1 MIKKTLAIINP
12 AYLSLKDGQLVVRE
26 IVANSSE
33 SKEKIITAP
42 IEDIGVLV
50 LDNRQITITQGLIA
64 ALVTNNCAVITC
76 DDKGIYCAE

>member
-33 SKEKIITAP
+33 SKEKIITALSCPDIFLP
-42 IEDIGVLV
+42 IVE
-50 LDNRQITITQGLIA
+50 R
-64 ALVTNNCAVITC
+64 
-76 DDKGIYCAE
+76 